1 MGRKQEEKDVE
12 ISRAIALNEVNAF
25 PLIKKSSDSQSRTNF
40 KYRICSLVNPGV
52 AGRRRIERKCQ

>member
-25 PLIKKSSDSQSRTNF
+25 SSHQKKGAIVNLGQFSSTV
-40 KYRICSLVNPGV
+40 YVV
-52 AGRRRIERKCQ
+52 